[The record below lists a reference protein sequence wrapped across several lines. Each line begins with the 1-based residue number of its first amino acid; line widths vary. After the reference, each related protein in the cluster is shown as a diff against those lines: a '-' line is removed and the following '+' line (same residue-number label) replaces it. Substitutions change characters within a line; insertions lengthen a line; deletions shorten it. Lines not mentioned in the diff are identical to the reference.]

1 MKLNLSSKLIGSFS
15 IVLLLTVVVGLMGIY
30 TSQTIRDRLD
40 NTIGKDLKPANI
52 LGDVAGRVGFI
63 RANSLSHLFTG
74 SIDDMNRYESEV
86 ADWIDEVN
94 TDLSTLE
101 TIFTDQATL
110 EKLAEFRT
118 AFETYLRTWREQV
131 VPLSRANRDE
141 EAFTLARK
149 SGAGGMAAREAMYK
163 LSELHDANVAAAN
176 HRAELANLDSRRSQY
191 ILSGV
196 ILLAIIFGLAFG
208 ITQSSL
214 ITGAVNT
221 VSKAAQQVAAGDLDQ
236 RVTVKTGD
244 EIESMANSFNT
255 MTFQLKKMVEE
266 LKKHREHLEELVKER
281 TKALSESEQRL
292 LKAQKVARMGFL
304 DVNLKTNEVY
314 WSDEI
319 YRLYG
324 VNPQEQKA
332 SFELT
337 KQLIYPDDL
346 VFVMKGIDSAIQGIS
361 ELDIDHRILRS
372 DGTVLW
378 VHEQA
383 ELIRDA
389 DGNPDHLLSTVQ
401 DITERK
407 LAEDELRLTSE
418 IFMNMAEGVYLI
430 GMDDGIIKYANS
442 RFENMFG
449 YEPGEMQGKNVS
461 IVNAP
466 TDMTPEETKRVIM
479 DILRKTGEWH
489 GETKNIK
496 KDGTPFWCYGN
507 VSLFDSA
514 FYGRVIIS
522 VHTDITNRKRAEEEA
537 RKMHQG
543 LVEAHGK
550 LQEAYESE
558 KQLRDKL
565 IQSEKL
571 ASLGQM
577 GAKIAHEINNPLTV
591 ISGRAQLYLM
601 EDLDEQLKKT
611 FELIIRETK
620 RIENITSAYRNLSRP
635 VLPKQELLD
644 LNAVLEESVENL
656 INTGEIKHY
665 KIQRNFYPDLP
676 QVIGDSNRLV
686 QVFRNLIVNA
696 SHAMADCEEKI
707 LTLRSAVSKD
717 GKFAEISI
725 QDTGSGIEKEKLD
738 KIFEVYYTTKA
749 DGLGTGLGLVVVK
762 DIVEK
767 QHKGKVSVESEVGK
781 GTTFTVQ
788 LPFKTERKQQKILIV
803 DDEAYIREF
812 YMTFFEEKGLE
823 VFTAVNGKEALDNYE
838 MIQPD
843 IVLSD
848 IEMPV
853 MNGFELAEAIKLK
866 KPEQKIVLMTG
877 FYYED
882 SVTERLKKAN
892 IPFFTKPAD
901 LKKVWKMVS
910 EELKCG
916 L

>member
-1 MKLNLSSKLIGSFS
+1 MKKLAILYLEDIKTDVEIVESYLEEEKIEYELTNVDNRSDFISVLKKKQFDIIFLDYSLPSFDGLSALA
-15 IVLLLTVVVGLMGIY
+15 IVKKSYPDIPAMMISGVMGEEQAI
-30 TSQTIRDRLD
+30 
-40 NTIGKDLKPANI
+40 
-52 LGDVAGRVGFI
+52 
-63 RANSLSHLFTG
+63 
-74 SIDDMNRYESEV
+74 
-86 ADWIDEVN
+86 
-94 TDLSTLE
+94 E
-101 TIFTDQATL
+101 TIKAGATDYILKQHM
-110 EKLAEFRT
+110 
-118 AFETYLRTWREQV
+118 
-131 VPLSRANRDE
+131 SRFIPSLKRAIE
-141 EAFTLARK
+141 EAEEQRK
-149 SGAGGMAAREAMYK
+149 RK
-163 LSELHDANVAAAN
+163 
-176 HRAELANLDSRRSQY
+176 RAE
-191 ILSGV
+191 
-196 ILLAIIFGLAFG
+196 
-208 ITQSSL
+208 
-214 ITGAVNT
+214 
-221 VSKAAQQVAAGDLDQ
+221 
-236 RVTVKTGD
+236 
-244 EIESMANSFNT
+244 E
-255 MTFQLKKMVEE
+255 
-266 LKKHREHLEELVKER
+266 
-281 TKALSESEQRL
+281 ALRESEQKL
-292 LKAQKVARMGFL
+292 LKAQQVARMGFL

-337 KQLIYPDDL
+337 KQIAHPDDL
-346 VFVMKGIDSAIQGIS
+346 DFVTKGIDSAIQGIS
-361 ELDIDHRILRS
+361 ELDIDHRILIS

-389 DGNPDHLLSTVQ
+389 DGNPDHMLGTVMDITKRKRAEQELIIANKELAFQNEEKEKHAAELVIANKELSFQNEEKEKRAAELTIANKELVFQNEERKQAEEKLRASNQQLLDQTQELSRMATVVIDSNDAITIQ
-401 DITERK
+401 DLEGNITAWNAGATKTYGYSAQEAFKMNVTDLVPEELKAEALNFIVSLKKGELVTNFETKRQTKDDKILDVWMVVTKLVDENGKLIGAATTERDITE
-407 LAEDELRLTSE
+407 
-418 IFMNMAEGVYLI
+418 
-430 GMDDGIIKYANS
+430 
-442 RFENMFG
+442 
-449 YEPGEMQGKNVS
+449 
-461 IVNAP
+461 
-466 TDMTPEETKRVIM
+466 
-479 DILRKTGEWH
+479 
-489 GETKNIK
+489 
-496 KDGTPFWCYGN
+496 
-507 VSLFDSA
+507 
-514 FYGRVIIS
+514 
-522 VHTDITNRKRAEEEA
+522 RKRAEEEA
-537 RKMHQG
+537 RKMHQS
-543 LVEAHGK
+543 LVETHGK
-550 LQEAYESE
+550 LQRAYEDE
-558 KQLRDKL
+558 KHLREKL

-635 VLPKQELLD
+635 VLPKKELLD

-696 SHAMADCEEKI
+696 SHAMAGCEEKI

-738 KIFEVYYTTKA
+738 KIFEVYFTTKA
-749 DGLGTGLGLVVVK
+749 DELGTGLGLVVVK

-767 QHKGKVSVESEVGK
+767 QHKGKVSVESEPGK
-781 GTTFTVQ
+781 GTTFTIQ
-788 LPFKTERKQQKILIV
+788 LPLKTERKQQKILIV

-823 VFTAVNGKEALDNYE
+823 VFTAVNGKEALDNYDK
-838 MIQPD
+838 IQPD

-853 MNGFELAEAIKLK
+853 MNGFELAEKIRER
-866 KPEQKIVLMTG
+866 KPEQKIIFMTG
-877 FYYED
+877 YYYED
-882 SVTERLKKAN
+882 SVKEQLKKAN
-892 IPFFTKPAD
+892 IPYFTKPAD
-901 LKKVWKMVS
+901 LNDVWKMVS

>member
-1 MKLNLSSKLIGSFS
+1 MKKLAILYLEDIKTDVEIVESYLEEEKIEYELTNVDNRSDFISVLKKKQFDIIFLDYSLPSFDGLSALA
-15 IVLLLTVVVGLMGIY
+15 IVKKSYPDIPAMMISGVMGEEQAI
-30 TSQTIRDRLD
+30 
-40 NTIGKDLKPANI
+40 
-52 LGDVAGRVGFI
+52 
-63 RANSLSHLFTG
+63 
-74 SIDDMNRYESEV
+74 
-86 ADWIDEVN
+86 
-94 TDLSTLE
+94 E
-101 TIFTDQATL
+101 TIKAGATDYILKQHM
-110 EKLAEFRT
+110 
-118 AFETYLRTWREQV
+118 
-131 VPLSRANRDE
+131 SRFIPSLKRAIE
-141 EAFTLARK
+141 EAEEQRK
-149 SGAGGMAAREAMYK
+149 RK
-163 LSELHDANVAAAN
+163 
-176 HRAELANLDSRRSQY
+176 RAE
-191 ILSGV
+191 
-196 ILLAIIFGLAFG
+196 
-208 ITQSSL
+208 
-214 ITGAVNT
+214 
-221 VSKAAQQVAAGDLDQ
+221 
-236 RVTVKTGD
+236 
-244 EIESMANSFNT
+244 E
-255 MTFQLKKMVEE
+255 
-266 LKKHREHLEELVKER
+266 
-281 TKALSESEQRL
+281 ALRESEQKL
-292 LKAQKVARMGFL
+292 LKAQQVARMGFL

-337 KQLIYPDDL
+337 KQIAHPDDL
-346 VFVMKGIDSAIQGIS
+346 DFVTKGIDSAIQGIS
-361 ELDIDHRILRS
+361 ELDIDHRILIS

-389 DGNPDHLLSTVQ
+389 DGNPDHMLGTVMDITKRKRAEQELIIANKELAFQNEEKEKRAAELIIANKELVFQNEEKEKRAAELVIANKELSFQNEEKEKRAAELIIANKELVFQNEEKEKRAAELTIANKELVFQNEERKQAEEKLRASNQQLLDQTQELSRMATVVIDSNDAITIQ
-401 DITERK
+401 DLEGNITAWNAGATKTYGYSAQEAFKMNVTDLVPEELKAEALNFIVSLKKGELVTNFETKRQTKDDKILDVWMVVTKLVDENGKLIGAATTERDITE
-407 LAEDELRLTSE
+407 
-418 IFMNMAEGVYLI
+418 
-430 GMDDGIIKYANS
+430 
-442 RFENMFG
+442 
-449 YEPGEMQGKNVS
+449 
-461 IVNAP
+461 
-466 TDMTPEETKRVIM
+466 
-479 DILRKTGEWH
+479 
-489 GETKNIK
+489 
-496 KDGTPFWCYGN
+496 
-507 VSLFDSA
+507 
-514 FYGRVIIS
+514 
-522 VHTDITNRKRAEEEA
+522 RKRAEEEA
-537 RKMHQG
+537 RKMHQS
-543 LVEAHGK
+543 LVETHGK
-550 LQEAYESE
+550 LQRAYEDE
-558 KQLRDKL
+558 KHLREKL

-601 EDLDEQLKKT
+601 EDLDERLKKT

-635 VLPKQELLD
+635 VLPKKELLD

-696 SHAMADCEEKI
+696 SHAMAGCEEKI

-738 KIFEVYYTTKA
+738 KIFEVYFTTKA
-749 DGLGTGLGLVVVK
+749 DELGTGLGLVVVK

-767 QHKGKVSVESEVGK
+767 QHKGKVSVESEPGK
-781 GTTFTVQ
+781 GTTFTIQ
-788 LPFKTERKQQKILIV
+788 LPLKTERKQQKILIV

-823 VFTAVNGKEALDNYE
+823 VFTAVNGKEALDNYDK
-838 MIQPD
+838 IQPD

-853 MNGFELAEAIKLK
+853 MNGFELAEKIRER
-866 KPEQKIVLMTG
+866 KPEQKIIFMTG
-877 FYYED
+877 YYYED
-882 SVTERLKKAN
+882 SVKEQLKKAN
-892 IPFFTKPAD
+892 IPYFTKPAD
-901 LKKVWKMVS
+901 LNDVWKMVS